1 MSLTEHELKLKGK
14 VEALERDI
22 KFGKSLLEKP
32 GHLHASVRGTGAYK
46 HASTNEK
53 VKAVSARLEKKLV
66 KARAA
71 TGGRRR
77 TRSTR
82 DLGSRRRHGTR
93 GTRRR

>member
-53 VKAVSARLEKKLV
+53 VKAVIARLEKKLE

-77 TRSTR
+77 TRR
-82 DLGSRRRHGTR
+82 RSRTR

>member
-53 VKAVSARLEKKLV
+53 VKAVIARLEKKLV

-71 TGGRRR
+71 TGGRR
-77 TRSTR
+77 
-82 DLGSRRRHGTR
+82 SRRRRSRTR

>member
-53 VKAVSARLEKKLV
+53 VKAVIARLEKKLE

-71 TGGRRR
+71 TGGRR

-82 DLGSRRRHGTR
+82 DLGSRRRRSRTR